1 MSHTIDVLEEHIKE
15 LEAQIKA
22 LTRQVDV
29 LLVKT
34 EKLEAIQKIIN
45 DHPFNDWASSLIN
58 RIQKVLDE

>member
-34 EKLEAIQKIIN
+34 EKLEAIRTLAELDFPHLADKI
-45 DHPFNDWASSLIN
+45 LE
-58 RIQKVLDE
+58 VLDE

>member
-34 EKLEAIQKIIN
+34 EKLETIRDITNQTGTAMTRLIKI
-45 DHPFNDWASSLIN
+45 
-58 RIQKVLDE
+58 RGVLDE